1 MSFLNPLYNALGY
14 SLAFFYSLIPNLGV
28 AIILVT
34 IATMILLYPLT
45 AKQAKSMITM
55 QRVQPEVKKLQAKYK
70 GDRQKLNE
78 EVMKFYQE
86 NKINPLAGCLPLVVQ
101 LPIFYVLF
109 RVLRT
114 PYSHVPKTGSFSQL
128 YDTMCAGHLHH
139 CTSSNVHDL
148 YFLGINL
155 QKTATDHSLTFTSAI
170 PYFIL
175 VGLVVLTGYLQTKQA
190 TSRTPA
196 ANKQMGAVMKIL
208 PIFFGL
214 ISLSFPA
221 GLVLYF
227 LVSNTWRLGQQEL
240 IFRRLLGPGAAPAA
254 GAAGKLGGSPGKNG
268 GALDV
273 ASTERANEAKAKAAA
288 DAAREADPP
297 PAPKSRARSADPPEP
312 PVETPP
318 KSRARQPNPPATPP
332 KSRARSANPP
342 PSRAPAARPAAQEA
356 RGGGLRS
363 FFQLP
368 PPPGGNGGGSRP
380 AKPAGSGGGSRTG
393 SSPPPR
399 PRAKKKRK
407 R

>member
-14 SLAFFYSLIPNLGV
+14 ALAFFYSLIPNLGV

-34 IATMILLYPLT
+34 IATMIVLYPLT

-114 PYSHVPKTGSFSQL
+114 PYSHVPKKGTFSQL
-128 YDTMCAGHLHH
+128 YAKMCAGHLSN
-139 CTSSNVHDL
+139 CTSSNVTHLKFIGVD
-148 YFLGINL
+148 L
-155 QKTATDHSLTFTSAI
+155 QKTATDHSLSFTSAI
-170 PYFIL
+170 PYFVL
-175 VGLVVLTGYLQTKQA
+175 VLLVVLTGYLQTKQA
-190 TSRTPA
+190 TARTPA
-196 ANKQMGAVMKIL
+196 ANKQMGTVMKVL
-208 PIFFGL
+208 PVFFGL

-227 LVSNTWRLGQQEL
+227 LVSNTWRLGQQEI
-240 IFRRLLGPGAAPAA
+240 IFRRLGTGAAPAS
-254 GAAGKLGGSPGKNG
+254 GAIGKLGSPDKNG

-288 DAAREADPP
+288 DAARDGDPP
-297 PAPKSRARSADPPEP
+297 PQESKARSANPPK
-312 PVETPP
+312 TPP
-318 KSRARQPNPPATPP
+318 KNVPQSPP

-342 PSRAPAARPAAQEA
+342 AARRAPATRPAAQEPG
-356 RGGGLRS
+356 RGGLRG

-368 PPPGGNGGGSRP
+368 PPPGGNGGGGRP
-380 AKPAGSGGGSRTG
+380 TGPSSSGSKPAGSGGAGRPG

-399 PRAKKKRK
+399 SRAKKKRK